1 MILSITTK
9 LLNFAVSDAPV
20 VTAVPAR
27 VSCLQGY
34 RVSLTC
40 SVLSVPKSDVRWF
53 FDRRQLKMDEKHIM
67 EERGNNYTLT
77 IANVR
82 SKDLGDYTCSAV
94 NKIGEGQ
101 AMVTLTGE

>member
-1 MILSITTK
+1 
-9 LLNFAVSDAPV
+9 
-20 VTAVPAR
+20 
-27 VSCLQGY
+27 
-34 RVSLTC
+34 
-40 SVLSVPKSDVRWF
+40 
-53 FDRRQLKMDEKHIM
+53 MDEKHIM